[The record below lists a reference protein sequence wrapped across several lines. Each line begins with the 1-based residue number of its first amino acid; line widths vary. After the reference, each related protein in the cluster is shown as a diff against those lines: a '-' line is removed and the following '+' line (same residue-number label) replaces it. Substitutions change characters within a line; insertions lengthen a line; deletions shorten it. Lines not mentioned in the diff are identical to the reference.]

1 MPPAVAPRPLS
12 PPPSLA
18 AQANERSPLARA
30 TLLLCFALAVVGVWF
45 RFWRLDHL
53 PGLNG
58 DEAWGGVQAARMA
71 AGEEVPWRTP
81 TGNPLNPFFF
91 LPLAALHALWPASI
105 ELLRLPAAL
114 SGVLALAVN
123 YLLCRRTFDRRTAAI
138 STLLLAVLP
147 VNIAY
152 SRFGWDASQTLL
164 ASVLVIYP
172 ALRFAREPA
181 RRGPLLWSAIALGGA
196 MLVHPTNIFL
206 TPFLVVAAAVAWR
219 DDMARLAKRPWNVRH
234 LALLLASI
242 AAAAVVAWLGR
253 HWLAVAGGRL
263 LAPHEG
269 AEFARHYMRLFS
281 GATVYQYI
289 AGALRPA
296 AGEFSW
302 MLAAHDLAA
311 LAAALFIAG
320 TWWTMLRRKVRRQP
334 LAERADHNGKADVCL
349 AFAGALMVLG
359 FFLVAG
365 PKAIA
370 PHYER
375 YAICLVAPGA
385 LLAARAA
392 AWLLVAA
399 KATNAQRRL
408 SAGLACAG
416 GALLASCYL
425 HYFDFMIRT
434 GGASH
439 VAFRTA
445 EVDPKEQALR
455 HILARREGP
464 RPVYIVASSWWSYW
478 PLAYLASGETGVYV
492 ITGEGAYE
500 QQDVQQ
506 ALHAGNLWVVEFTG
520 TAEHRE
526 AIEQLTRNG
535 RRAEEWEFAGSDG
548 AAVLTVI
555 EPRR

>member
-1 MPPAVAPRPLS
+1 
-12 PPPSLA
+12 
-18 AQANERSPLARA
+18 
-30 TLLLCFALAVVGVWF
+30 
-45 RFWRLDHL
+45 LDHV
-53 PGLNG
+53 PGVNG

-71 AGEEVPWRTP
+71 AGEVFSWRTP

-91 LPLAALHALWPASI
+91 LPLAALHAAWPASI

-123 YLLCRRTFDRRTAAI
+123 YLLCRRTFDRRTATI

-181 RRGPLLWSAIALGGA
+181 RRGPLLWSAVALGGA

-206 TPFLVVAAAVAWR
+206 TPFLVVAAVVAWR
-219 DDMARLAKRPWNVRH
+219 DDMARLVKRPWNVRH

-242 AAAAVVAWLGR
+242 AVAAVVAWLGR
-253 HWLAVAGGRL
+253 HWLTVVGGRL
-263 LAPHEG
+263 LAPHEA
-269 AEFARHYMRLFS
+269 AEFARHYLRLFS

-289 AGALRPA
+289 AGSLRPA
-296 AGEFSW
+296 AGEFFW

-311 LAAALFIAG
+311 LAGALLVAG
-320 TWWTMLRRKVRRQP
+320 TWWTMLRRTRRQSP
-334 LAERADHNGKADVCL
+334 GERADRATNADVCL

-392 AWLLVAA
+392 AWQVDHARSLVA
-399 KATNAQRRL
+399 RRRGCAVL
-408 SAGLACAG
+408 SCAG

-425 HYFDFMIRT
+425 HYFDFMSRT
-434 GGASH
+434 GGRSH
-439 VAFRTA
+439 VAFRSA
-445 EVDPKEQALR
+445 EVDPKEQVLR
-455 HILARREGP
+455 HIVARRGGSQA
-464 RPVYIVASSWWSYW
+464 VYIVASSWWSYW
-478 PLAYLASGETGVYV
+478 PLAYLATGETVVYV
-492 ITGEGAYE
+492 VTGEGAFE
-500 QQDVQQ
+500 QPDVQV
-506 ALHAGNLWVVEFTG
+506 ALRSGNLWCVEFTG
-520 TAEHRE
+520 TREHQE
-526 AIEQLTRNG
+526 AIERMTRDG

>member
-1 MPPAVAPRPLS
+1 MHPAVAPRPLS
-12 PPPSLA
+12 PSPPLA
-18 AQANERSPLARA
+18 AQANERSPLAQA
-30 TLLLCFALAVVGVWF
+30 TLLLCLALAVVGVWF

-71 AGEEVPWRTP
+71 AGEEFSWRTP

-123 YLLCRRTFDRRTAAI
+123 YLLCRRTFDPRTAAI

-172 ALRFAREPA
+172 ALRFARDPA
-181 RRGPLLWSAIALGGA
+181 RRGQLLWSAIALGGA

-206 TPFLVVAAAVAWR
+206 TPFLVMAAAVAWR
-219 DDMARLAKRPWNVRH
+219 SDIVRLAKRPWNVRH
-234 LALLLASI
+234 LMLLLASI

-253 HWLAVAGGRL
+253 HWLAVVGGRL
-263 LAPHEG
+263 LAPHEA
-269 AEFARHYMRLFS
+269 AEFVRHYLRLFS

-289 AGALRPA
+289 AGSMRPE

-311 LAAALFIAG
+311 LVVAVLIAG

-334 LAERADHNGKADVCL
+334 LAEPDGVTNADVCL
-349 AFAGALMVLG
+349 AFAGALMVSG

-392 AWLLVAA
+392 SWRVDAA
-399 KATNAQRRL
+399 KSPTVQWRL
-408 SAGLACAG
+408 AAGLACAG

-439 VAFRTA
+439 VAFRAA

-455 HILARREGP
+455 TILARREESQ
-464 RPVYIVASSWWSYW
+464 PVYIVASSWWSYW
-478 PLAYLASGETGVYV
+478 PLAYLATGETAVYV
-492 ITGEGAYE
+492 LTGEGAYE
-500 QQDVQQ
+500 QPDVQQ
-506 ALHAGNLWVVEFTG
+506 ALRSDNLWCVEFTG
-520 TAEHRE
+520 TREHRE
-526 AIEQLTRNG
+526 AIERVTRDG